1 MSTNVSIWFALASC
15 ATVFG
20 TGWQAVVAA
29 IAGVNSMDRFLS
41 AQNALWREEKR
52 RIQSE
57 NPFPHYLRRRRG
69 LRQLKLDMDLVL
81 SDDER
86 KIGRAYDRQAWGWS
100 FLLAGALITA
110 IATCEQVHL

>member
-1 MSTNVSIWFALASC
+1 MSTNVSVWFALASF
-15 ATVFG
+15 ATCG

-41 AQNALWREEKR
+41 AQNALWREEKC

-57 NPFPHYLRRRRG
+57 NPFPCYLRRE
-69 LRQLKLDMDLVL
+69 LRQLKLEVDLVL

-86 KIGRAYDRQAWGWS
+86 KIGRAHDRQALGWA

-110 IATCEQVHL
+110 IATCDQVHL